1 MLCNPFV
8 NPLNRRQPWVTLLP
22 TPRIP
27 RWINLCHRSYPLH
40 ETPFLLLLILSK
52 NRYPTGAVSCG
63 SATNP
68 WVGREREECISTW
81 RWKTRGREKKGNR
94 ERKKRDTEA
103 ALVNGLKGYR
113 EPVDGRRAERQL
125 GGGQSFRRGPRGGER
140 RTARERWIIGSR
152 DQREPP
158 LRRCRPVPF
167 SLNLS

>member
-81 RWKTRGREKKGNR
+81 RWKTRGGEKRKQR
-94 ERKKRDTEA
+94 ERKKRDT
-103 ALVNGLKGYR
+103 VNGLKGYR
-113 EPVDGRRAERQL
+113 EPVDGRRAETV
-125 GGGQSFRRGPRGGER
+125 GRRAIVSKGASRRRKKNGEGAVNHR
-140 RTARERWIIGSR
+140 VTRPTRTPFAS
-152 DQREPP
+152 
-158 LRRCRPVPF
+158 VPTGAI
-167 SLNLS
+167 LP